1 MRKLFI
7 AAIGV
12 LALATAGL
20 AVATG
25 ITTKTA
31 SAVTGGF
38 TATTA
43 ANVDTKTCTTT
54 DGKTIADSK
63 GTYTGTASGSADL
76 TGPITLN
83 VHSTIN
89 TTDGYG
95 IVSGK
100 LKIDVASGKDT
111 VAAFD
116 TVYDHG
122 GVVGL
127 AEGRAQSSPAVALV
141 GNLSAGYSAAGGFT
155 GGKIGSGASGGS
167 AIELGPG
174 KCAPAKP
181 AVERSDARGTVSDV
195 SSSSITVAGLQCNVP
210 TALASKVAT
219 IAKGDRAEIHCQV
232 VNGANT
238 LQRVEKLGK

>member
-7 AAIGV
+7 VGVGV

-20 AVATG
+20 AVARG

-43 ANVDTKTCTTT
+43 ANVDTRTCTTT

-76 TGPITLN
+76 SGPITLN

-89 TTDGYG
+89 TTDGFG

-100 LKIDVASGKDT
+100 LKIDVASGHDT

-122 GVVGL
+122 NVAGL
-127 AEGRAQSSPAVALV
+127 AEGRAQASPAVALV

-174 KCAPAKP
+174 TCAPAKP

-195 SSSSITVAGLQCNVP
+195 SSTSITVAGLQCNVP
-210 TALASKVAT
+210 APLTAKVAT

-238 LQRVEKLGK
+238 LQSVAKLK

>member
-1 MRKLFI
+1 
-7 AAIGV
+7 
-12 LALATAGL
+12 
-20 AVATG
+20 
-25 ITTKTA
+25 TA
-31 SAVTGGF
+31 SAVAGGF
-38 TATTA
+38 SATTA
-43 ANVDTKTCTTT
+43 ANVVTKTCTTT
-54 DGKTIADSK
+54 DGKTIADSR
-63 GTYTGTASGSADL
+63 GTYTGASSGSADL

-95 IVSGK
+95 LVSGK
-100 LKIDVASGKDT
+100 LKIDVASGRDA

-127 AEGRAQSSPAVALV
+127 AEGRAQSSPGVALV
-141 GNLSAGYSAAGGFT
+141 GNLSAGFSAAGGFT

-167 AIELGPG
+167 AVEVGPG

-210 TALASKVAT
+210 TALASKVA
-219 IAKGDRAEIHCQV
+219 
-232 VNGANT
+232 
-238 LQRVEKLGK
+238 